1 MPKKAILVVAP
12 GILGALILAWA
23 AFAARPEE
31 GAAKASPSRPAPP
44 RREGMPA
51 AAAEAPKEAG
61 TPRPAA
67 APLPAAGPENAAI
80 QARVR
85 QLEERL
91 LELEAKRDEI
101 AAANRELEKQVTE
114 KWAEASARTTAEW
127 RVKSWETLIAL
138 GESQKQSLIELCTKW
153 GREDAGRPAGRDAWV
168 ARETELR
175 SRLTVEQA
183 ARLSENSATQSGR
196 MWSNM
201 GRSLGSMVGATKDEQ
216 TRIQQTLGDLRLPA
230 DMLFPEAHGGDWPG
244 LLREATA
251 RARPMLT
258 PEQTA
263 RLEKYGG
270 NR

>member
-12 GILGALILAWA
+12 GILGALVLAWA

-31 GAAKASPSRPAPP
+31 GTAKASPSRPAPT
-44 RREGMPA
+44 RHEGAPA
-51 AAAEAPKEAG
+51 ASPREPA
-61 TPRPAA
+61 TFRPAA
-67 APLPAAGPENAAI
+67 AMLPAAGPTEHPAI

-101 AAANRELEKQVTE
+101 AAANRELEKQVTD
-114 KWAEASARTTAEW
+114 KWAEASARSTAEW

-138 GESQKQSLIELCTKW
+138 SESQKRSLVELCTKW
-153 GREDAGRPAGRDAWV
+153 GREDAGRPAGRDAWL

-183 ARLSENSATQSGR
+183 ARLSENAAVQSGR

-251 RARPMLT
+251 RARPLLT

-263 RLEKYGG
+263 RLEKAGG
-270 NR
+270 NNR